1 MLIVGSVSDYIK
13 RWWSSGCHSSFD
25 REILLRVRQSNS
37 YVVHREGEASL
48 AGQRHCWW
56 EPVVQAVHAQS
67 LGEGEQCE
75 VEEHGPA
82 AGQRERAILCED
94 SEGVH

>member
-13 RWWSSGCHSSFD
+13 WWWSSGCHSSFD

-48 AGQRHCWW
+48 VRQLYCHGD
-56 EPVVQAVHAQS
+56 PVAQAVHA
-67 LGEGEQCE
+67 
-75 VEEHGPA
+75 
-82 AGQRERAILCED
+82 
-94 SEGVH
+94 